1 VSRLN
6 EIKVLQTIE
15 RLVDLGLERL
25 DQAVLPP
32 PDPTLP
38 AVILLPGF
46 MGVHL
51 ANSADGRVWL
61 DPAAAIRGDLSA
73 RVALDASGAADAF
86 PGERLAADGV
96 VRFIYADLIQA
107 LRFAGHAV
115 HPFAFDFRRSIVSS
129 TLLLRDFVT
138 DILRRSPD
146 SRVVLVGHSMGSL
159 LACLLPYHLPAF
171 ADRVQQTIF
180 LGGPLGGCFE
190 TVEAVTGTHW
200 VLPRLVAL
208 SARDTSRDFQAS
220 LATWPGALSMLADPD
235 AFPGAGCERAF
246 DAAAWPA
253 GLAPRQAILDEVM
266 GLKTT
271 IRQSPLFRLGRP
283 VTQLIAT
290 RYSTVGSLARD
301 GQGAIV
307 AGPRTC
313 QGDGVVT
320 AASALPPGVVGYRT
334 AFPHTLAPVEPAA
347 IQAILDLIQTGA
359 CALAPIQRHDVTA
372 RVAPGVAPEMQ
383 IAFGLIESG
392 VASVLDGCLTL
403 SSVTW
408 LLASM
413 R

>member
-1 VSRLN
+1 MN
-6 EIKVLQTIE
+6 EIKVFQTIE
-15 RLVDLGLERL
+15 KLVELGLESL
-25 DQAVLPP
+25 DRAVLPTP
-32 PDPTLP
+32 NPALP

-51 ANSADGRVWL
+51 ADSAAGRVWL

-86 PGERLAADGV
+86 PGERLTPDGL
-96 VRFIYADLIQA
+96 VRFVYADLIQA

-115 HPFAFDFRRSIVSS
+115 HPFAFDFRRSIASS
-129 TLLLRDFVT
+129 TLQLRDLVT

-146 SRVVLVGHSMGSL
+146 SRVVLLGHSMGAL

-208 SARDTSRDFQAS
+208 SAHDTSRDFQSS
-220 LATWPGALSMLADPD
+220 LATWPGAFSMLADPA

-253 GLAPRQAILDEVM
+253 GLAPRQAILDEVLV
-266 GLKTT
+266 LKTT
-271 IRQSPLFRLGRP
+271 IRQSPIFRLGRP

-290 RYSTVGSLARD
+290 HYSTVGSLARD
-301 GQGAIV
+301 EQGAIV

-320 AASALPPGVVGYRT
+320 AATALPPGVVGYRT
-334 AFPHTLAPVEPAA
+334 AFPHTLAPIEPAA
-347 IQAILDLIQTGA
+347 IRAILDLIHTGA
-359 CALAPIQRHDVTA
+359 CALQPVRRDDVMA
-372 RVAPGVAPEMQ
+372 RVAPGAPAEMQ
-383 IAFGLIESG
+383 IALGLIESG
-392 VASVLDGCLTL
+392 VTSMLDGCVTL
-403 SSVTW
+403 SSLTW
-408 LLASM
+408 LLGTM
-413 R
+413 